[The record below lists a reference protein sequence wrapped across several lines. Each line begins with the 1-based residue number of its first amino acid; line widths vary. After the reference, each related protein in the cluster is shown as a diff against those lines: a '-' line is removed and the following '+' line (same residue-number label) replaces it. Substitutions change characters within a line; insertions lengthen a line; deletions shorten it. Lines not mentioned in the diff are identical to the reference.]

1 MSLIQAKKYLKQFD
15 RDQDI
20 IEFDV
25 SSATVELG
33 LKPLILFQE
42 ESLKLII
49 SKLMISS
56 FIRYCWRHEN

>member
-25 SSATVELG
+25 SSATVELAAQA
-33 LKPLILFQE
+33 L
-42 ESLKLII
+42 
-49 SKLMISS
+49 KLMIKL
-56 FIRYCWRHEN
+56 F